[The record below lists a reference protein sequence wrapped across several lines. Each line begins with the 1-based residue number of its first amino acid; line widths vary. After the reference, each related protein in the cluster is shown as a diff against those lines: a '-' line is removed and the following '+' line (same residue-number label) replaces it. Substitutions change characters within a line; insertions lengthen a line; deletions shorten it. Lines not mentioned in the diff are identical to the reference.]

1 MRCGNGSQCNASAYI
16 GICWSKFLKPPIGR
30 AAAHLVPFSH
40 VYINENIDFSSIK
53 QNLIQKTYRDTLNP
67 RLVAYFDGKLLP
79 DRNSVNPV
87 LLPVVVAGVNVE
99 KLLSNRK
106 FPGSDIGVVM
116 GKAVTVEIREGFL
129 IGWLDA
135 RSAMEQ

>member
-1 MRCGNGSQCNASAYI
+1 MGMRFIIEKYFCNTNPEQ
-16 GICWSKFLKPPIGR
+16 WSGYPKILF
-30 AAAHLVPFSH
+30 
-40 VYINENIDFSSIK
+40 IK

-79 DRNSVNPV
+79 DRNNVNPD
-87 LLPVVVAGVNVE
+87 LLPIVVAGVNVE

-106 FPGSDIGVVM
+106 VPGSDIGVVM
-116 GKAVTVEIREGFL
+116 GKAITVEIREGVL
-129 IGWLDA
+129 IGWLGA